1 MKIDIAS
8 MKKWSGGEK
17 NSSKDEKDSLWW
29 TPAQGENEIRFIN
42 NPVSDVSAISAMYK
56 HYNVG
61 PNNWSVWCPKS
72 NGQFDPKKGRPAR
85 DWNAACPL
93 CDSAHALYNSS
104 APEDKSVSNKIK
116 ATPRYIFNI
125 VDLKEPEKG
134 VRLFTCSQ
142 TLYEIIMNLW
152 DAKHDLADPDKGYD
166 FTIIREGSKTEPR
179 YFKSKRADD
188 PSPIQNREWLDKVID
203 PFALVKP
210 TFKSYDDLSAMM
222 KGESSGSKDGMN
234 KAAPEQPKAQ
244 VPKKDEIPEFSSSNK
259 GAADPII
266 QNDSPKKEEK
276 KSKKQPPCFGEFDP
290 ESDLCEN
297 CSWEGLC
304 VENSGNESTEAS
316 SELDDEE
323 KEILASLKK

>member
-29 TPAQGENEIRFIN
+29 TPAQGENEIRFLN
-42 NPVSDVSAISAMYK
+42 NPASDVSAISSMYK

-104 APEDKSVSNKIK
+104 APEDKTVSNKIK
-116 ATPRYIFNI
+116 PTPRYVFNI

-152 DAKHDLADPDKGYD
+152 DAKHDLADPDNGYN
-166 FTIIREGSKTEPR
+166 FTIVRDGSQKEPR

-188 PSPIQNREWLDKVID
+188 PSPIQDRGWLDKIID
-203 PFALVKP
+203 PYAFIKP
-210 TFKSYDDLSAMM
+210 TMKSYADLSAMM
-222 KGESSGSKDGMN
+222 KGEVSSN
-234 KAAPEQPKAQ
+234 KEITQ
-244 VPKKDEIPEFSSSNK
+244 VPAVTKDEIPEFSSNSIVSEK
-259 GAADPII
+259 VII
-266 QNDSPKKEEK
+266 QKDPPKIEEK
-276 KSKKQPPCFGEFDP
+276 KSKKQPPCFGEFD
-290 ESDLCEN
+290 EASELCEK

-304 VENSGNESTEAS
+304 IENSGNESAEDS

>member
-8 MKKWSGGEK
+8 MKKWSGSEKSTKGEV
-17 NSSKDEKDSLWW
+17 DSIWW
-29 TPAQGENEIRFIN
+29 TPSQGDNEIRFIN
-42 NPVSDVSAISAMYK
+42 NPISDTNTIAAMYK

-93 CDSAHALYNSS
+93 CDSAHELYNST
-104 APEDKSVSNKIK
+104 APEDKAVSNRIK

-142 TLYEIIMNLW
+142 TLYEIIMNVW
-152 DAKHDLADPDKGYD
+152 DEKHDLSDPEKGYN
-166 FTIIREGSKTEPR
+166 FTIVRDGSQKEPR

-188 PSPIQNREWLDKVID
+188 PSPIQNKEWLNKIID
-203 PFALVKP
+203 PYAMIKP
-210 TFKSYDDLSAMM
+210 TMKSYEDLSKMM
-222 KGESSGSKDGMN
+222 KGE
-234 KAAPEQPKAQ
+234 AAPNKEAVTTNTPGQPGPL
-244 VPKKDEIPEFSSSNK
+244 VSVEDEIPEFTS
-259 GAADPII
+259 PIVPAPI
-266 QNDSPKKEEK
+266 VQKEEK
-276 KSKKQPPCFGEFDP
+276 KAKKQPPCFGEFD
-290 ESDLCEN
+290 EKSELCEK

-304 VENSGNESTEAS
+304 IENSGNESTEDS

>member
-17 NSSKDEKDSLWW
+17 SNKEEIDSIWW
-29 TPAQGENEIRFIN
+29 TPSQGENEIRFIN
-42 NPVSDVSAISAMYK
+42 DSTSDINTIASMYK

-85 DWNAACPL
+85 NWNELCPL
-93 CDSAHALYNSS
+93 CDSAHSLYNSS
-104 APEDKSVSNKIK
+104 APEDKAVSNKIK
-116 ATPRYIFNI
+116 STPRYIFNI

-142 TLYEIIMNLW
+142 TLYEIIMNAW
-152 DAKHDLADPDKGYD
+152 DAKHDLADPDNGYN
-166 FTIIREGSKTEPR
+166 FIIIRTGSQKEPR
-179 YFKSKRADD
+179 YFTSKRADD
-188 PSPIQNREWLDKVID
+188 PSPIQNREWLDKIID
-203 PFALVKP
+203 PFAMIKP

-222 KGESSGSKDGMN
+222 KGEVAPNRGVASTTSTEQL
-234 KAAPEQPKAQ
+234 AAQPS
-244 VPKKDEIPEFSSSNK
+244 KKDEIPEFYPNVSAPA
-259 GAADPII
+259 GGIT
-266 QNDSPKKEEK
+266 QNDAIKKEEK
-276 KSKKQPPCFGEFDP
+276 KAKKQPPCFGEFD
-290 ESDLCEN
+290 ESSELCEK

-304 VENSGNESTEAS
+304 IENSGSPSDDS